1 MVTFSVDQNPLI
13 RMFMNTTLGLWVCA
27 QIVYPKIIQVTAF
40 DQWEKTMF
48 GFLYFRKPQIQ
59 GLDVNVRN
67 DFEECRGASS
77 IPTTITIIGYHYG
90 ILFINIIGKFG
101 RPLSFDEPMFLILT
115 PDTHTQKKCC
125 LKCLEWLGPVFGD
138 QAMESTRF

>member
-1 MVTFSVDQNPLI
+1 MM
-13 RMFMNTTLGLWVCA
+13 RH
-27 QIVYPKIIQVTAF
+27 
-40 DQWEKTMF
+40 
-48 GFLYFRKPQIQ
+48 
-59 GLDVNVRN
+59 

-115 PDTHTQKKCC
+115 PDTHKKKCC

>member
-1 MVTFSVDQNPLI
+1 M
-13 RMFMNTTLGLWVCA
+13 
-27 QIVYPKIIQVTAF
+27 YPKIIQVTAF
-40 DQWEKTMF
+40 DKWEKTMF
-48 GFLYFRKPQIQ
+48 GFPYFRKPQIQ

-115 PDTHTQKKCC
+115 PDTHTKKKMLLEMPGIVRPC
-125 LKCLEWLGPVFGD
+125 LW
-138 QAMESTRF
+138 

>member
-1 MVTFSVDQNPLI
+1 M
-13 RMFMNTTLGLWVCA
+13 M
-27 QIVYPKIIQVTAF
+27 
-40 DQWEKTMF
+40 
-48 GFLYFRKPQIQ
+48 
-59 GLDVNVRN
+59 RN

-115 PDTHTQKKCC
+115 PDTHTKKKCC
-125 LKCLEWLGPVFGD
+125 LKCDQFDGQAYPQGRVPVLCFCGGVPEGSLPQHLICQVAD
-138 QAMESTRF
+138 Q

>member
-1 MVTFSVDQNPLI
+1 M
-13 RMFMNTTLGLWVCA
+13 
-27 QIVYPKIIQVTAF
+27 YPKIIQVTAF

-77 IPTTITIIGYHYG
+77 IPTTTTIIGYHYG
-90 ILFINIIGKFG
+90 ILSI
-101 RPLSFDEPMFLILT
+101 
-115 PDTHTQKKCC
+115 
-125 LKCLEWLGPVFGD
+125 
-138 QAMESTRF
+138 